1 MFSRTASLKNSWY
14 LERKILMELAFSN
27 FAVRA
32 LATLVNVNSNHFVFP
47 KILKILSE
55 KLSIEDLRKS
65 TSVKPYQKLFD
76 I

>member
-14 LERKILMELAFSN
+14 LEGKILMELALSN
-27 FAVRA
+27 FAVPA

>member
-1 MFSRTASLKNSWY
+1 
-14 LERKILMELAFSN
+14 MELAFSN

-32 LATLVNVNSNHFVFP
+32 LATLVNVNSNHFVFT

-65 TSVKPYQKLFD
+65 ISAKPYQKLFD

>member
-1 MFSRTASLKNSWY
+1 
-14 LERKILMELAFSN
+14 MELAFSN
-27 FAVRA
+27 FAVPA

-55 KLSIEDLRKS
+55 KLYIEDLRKS

>member
-1 MFSRTASLKNSWY
+1 
-14 LERKILMELAFSN
+14 MEFAFSN

>member
-1 MFSRTASLKNSWY
+1 
-14 LERKILMELAFSN
+14 MELAFSN

-32 LATLVNVNSNHFVFP
+32 LATLVNVNSNHFVFR